1 MTPENENAYTP
12 EAEDEGNFPVHPFT
26 EDEPVT
32 TGRSTDETLPSE
44 GDGPLRPA
52 ADARPVADEPVR
64 TEADE
69 PFGSETA
76 EPFGSEADEPVRAET
91 YEPVRAE
98 RDEAVRAERDE
109 AVRAE
114 RDEAVRAERDEPA
127 GVAGGQQPSLTEL
140 GPLFDGGQASEFQQR
155 WKEIQSGFVEDP
167 ENAVRS
173 AESLTDSIL
182 TSLTRSL
189 EDRRQILDRSAR
201 DGDTEQLRLV
211 LRQYREVLE
220 GVTSL

>member
-91 YEPVRAE
+91 YEP
-98 RDEAVRAERDE
+98 
-109 AVRAE
+109 VRAE

>member
-91 YEPVRAE
+91 YEP
-98 RDEAVRAERDE
+98 
-109 AVRAE
+109 
-114 RDEAVRAERDEPA
+114 VRAERDEPA

>member
-64 TEADE
+64 TEADG

-98 RDEAVRAERDE
+98 RDER
-109 AVRAE
+109 
-114 RDEAVRAERDEPA
+114 A